1 MQDLVVREAM
11 TAMAQDAAKRFFEL
25 VAEGD
30 EIPYVVHEPG
40 DGSPLCEYEPQTA
53 RFVRDH
59 APALR
64 ELDSFGAA
72 CAALEIANLA
82 GPYLDAAG
90 IPAPEDARKRSELA
104 SIVFLARLWQDSTDF
119 SLDGPRLTDTIAELE
134 AGGEPAVDEIEV
146 VVQLRGLQMPLER
159 LELATATIV
168 RSDTV
173 EIPPEA
179 RASEGTGAAGWQP
192 TYVAVARISEQVEGD
207 EAPDAG
213 ARAVGAFRALV
224 TTLRLFKPGGVG
236 LGPHA
241 WTRGANDR
249 WRRIATG
256 EGRPRPGGYVLASE
270 ELSDLVAL
278 SRGLASRSTPFGRPA
293 AKRPGFAGALA
304 RAISRF
310 EAGLERP
317 AALEAL
323 SDYLLSLRF
332 VLEGGGPADLG
343 LPMRVAALCAEPDER
358 DATKGIVDRALA
370 LERELWTGEPAASG
384 EAPASVTAQVEELA
398 RAILKDAACGH
409 LGTDLRATADE
420 ILLADGLRIG
430 EGDAA
435 QRGETAEWNGEIAD
449 VEADHDWAAEDETAP
464 TGDEPVYEADE
475 VPIEELGETEVL
487 ATQPE
492 PAWGDDLSMEGWSDE
507 PADEG
512 EPAEQTLAE
521 ELEQVSGETRRITVH
536 EHFEPEYEPEP
547 ELEPEPDDQ
556 EETVIPMH
564 ASEAA
569 RRVLRERP
577 VSVLSGGRDDATPV
591 DELIE
596 MHRTERREVSDR
608 VAFLFP
614 RPETCQWDVREVG
627 YDRKRRAEVGEAS

>member
-1 MQDLVVREAM
+1 MHDLVVREAM
-11 TAMAQDAAKRFFEL
+11 TAMAQDAAKRFYEL
-25 VAEGD
+25 VTEGN

-64 ELDSFGAA
+64 DLDSFGSA

-82 GPYLDAAG
+82 GPYLDSAG
-90 IPAPEDARKRSELA
+90 IAAPDDPRKRSELA
-104 SIVFLARLWQDSTDF
+104 SVVFLARLWQDSTDF
-119 SLDGPRLTDTIAELE
+119 SLEGPRLDETIAELE

-146 VVQLRGLQMPLER
+146 IVQLRGLQMPIER

-179 RASEGTGAAGWQP
+179 RASEGAGAAGWQP
-192 TYVAVARISEQVEGD
+192 TFVAVARISEQGEGE

-224 TTLRLFKPGGVG
+224 TTLRLFRSGGVG

-241 WTRGANDR
+241 WARGANDR

-256 EGRPRPGGYVLASE
+256 EGRPRPGGYVLAE
-270 ELSDLVAL
+270 DELSDLVAL
-278 SRGLASRSTPFGRPA
+278 SRSLANRSTPFGRPA
-293 AKRPGFAGALA
+293 TSRPGFAGALA
-304 RAISRF
+304 RSISRY
-310 EAGLERP
+310 ELGLERA

-323 SDYLLSLRF
+323 SDYLLALRF

-343 LPMRVAALCAEPDER
+343 LSMRVAALCAEPDER
-358 DATKGIVDRALA
+358 DATKAVVDRALA
-370 LERELWTGEPAASG
+370 LERELWTGEPAAAG
-384 EAPASVTAQVEELA
+384 EAPAAVTAQVEELA

-435 QRGETAEWNGEIAD
+435 QRGETAEWDGEIAD
-449 VEADHDWAAEDETAP
+449 LDPGHEWAAEDESAP
-464 TGDEPVYEADE
+464 TGEEEPVFEDATPKDEPVLEKTEAFE
-475 VPIEELGETEVL
+475 PRAETS
-487 ATQPE
+487 
-492 PAWGDDLSMEGWSDE
+492 WGDDLSMEGWSDE
-507 PADEG
+507 PPAF
-512 EPAEQTLAE
+512 EPAEPTLAE
-521 ELEQVSGETRRITVH
+521 ELEQVTGSERRITVH
-536 EHFEPEYEPEP
+536 DQFEPR
-547 ELEPEPDDQ
+547 LEPDDQ
-556 EETVIPMH
+556 EDTVIPIQ

-569 RRVLRERP
+569 RRVIRERP
-577 VSVLSGGRDDATPV
+577 VSVLAGGADQTPV

-596 MHRTERREVSDR
+596 MHRAERREVSDR

-614 RPETCQWDVREVG
+614 RPETCQWEVREVG
-627 YDRKRRAEVGEAS
+627 YDRTRRAEVGEAS